1 MRNSSTLYSRWPV
14 HFVILYSDSHS
25 VKAPF
30 SFTVTILPFFSG
42 VVGFARSPR
51 CFYIVRGFE
60 FYDPHYQTSDKL
72 NKPTPPVGERVG
84 IYGKESAAT
93 SPLVTAP

>member
-1 MRNSSTLYSRWPV
+1 M
-14 HFVILYSDSHS
+14 
-25 VKAPF
+25 KAPF

-60 FYDPHYQTSDKL
+60 FYDPHYQTSDEL
-72 NKPTPPVGERVG
+72 TKPTPPVGERVG

-93 SPLVTAP
+93 SPLVTALSNCSDVGIRAETDMAGEQPRY